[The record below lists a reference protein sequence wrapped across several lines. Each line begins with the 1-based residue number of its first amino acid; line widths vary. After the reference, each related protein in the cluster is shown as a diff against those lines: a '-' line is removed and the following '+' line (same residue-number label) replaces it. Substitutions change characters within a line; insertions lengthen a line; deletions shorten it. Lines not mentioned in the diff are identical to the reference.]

1 MQCPKCKTEVR
12 DVATFCTKCH
22 NTLRFKCPSCQNE
35 QRHGGTCD
43 KCGIDFLKFAAVLM
57 NQNRAELDVEH
68 ERIERR
74 SGLLKHILFVPIT
87 GGITLLRH
95 LLVSNDKK

>member
-22 NTLRFKCPSCQNE
+22 NTLRFKCPSCKNE

-43 KCGIDFLKFAAVLM
+43 KCGVDFLKFASVLIS
-57 NQNRAELDVEH
+57 QTRAELDSEH
-68 ERIERR
+68 DRLERR
-74 SGLLKHILFVPIT
+74 SGLLKHLLFIPIT
-87 GGITLLRH
+87 GGVTLLRH